1 MKKSKK
7 DLVLAWLD
15 KARKDVAMAR
25 MAIERGEEFADMAS
39 FHAQQAAEKAL
50 KAYLVWL
57 DIEFPKTHLVGQ
69 LLDLIGSR
77 DDSFESL
84 PDRLE
89 AITAFAAE
97 SRYPASFLPSLT
109 DVWDAMP
116 NRGYLTK
123 RSECNTGDAR
133 K

>member
-1 MKKSKK
+1 MKKSKR

-15 KARKDVAMAR
+15 KARKDIAMAR

-57 DIEFPKTHLVGQ
+57 DIEFPKTHLLGQ

-84 PDRLE
+84 RDRLE
-89 AITAFAAE
+89 AITAFAVE
-97 SRYPASFLPSLT
+97 SRYPESFLPSLT
-109 DVWDAMP
+109 DVWDAISTAEDVYEQVH
-116 NRGYLTK
+116 RRIG
-123 RSECNTGDAR
+123 GI
-133 K
+133 